1 MMSLQERDS
10 LGLSNG
16 GGLTLIFD
24 DDGFLADSAVWTRE
38 IARQIAS
45 ADGIGRLTPDHWA
58 IIFDLRE
65 RYLKTGSLPVM
76 SHICRTHHL
85 KRGAVND
92 LFGGCRRAWR
102 IAGLPNPGEE
112 AKTYMS

>member
-1 MMSLQERDS
+1 MSPRAHDS
-10 LGLSNG
+10 RAVPHDAGLA
-16 GGLTLIFD
+16 LVFD
-24 DDGFLADSAVWTRE
+24 NDGFLVDPAAWTRE
-38 IARQIAS
+38 AARQIATT
-45 ADGIGRLTPDHWA
+45 DGIGRLTPDHWA

-65 RYLKTGSLPVM
+65 RYLKMGTLPVM
-76 SHICRTHHL
+76 SHICRVHHL
-85 KRGAVND
+85 KRGAVNE

>member
-1 MMSLQERDS
+1 MSAKAHHS
-10 LGLSNG
+10 LAVHHQAGLALG
-16 GGLTLIFD
+16 FD
-24 DDGFLADSAVWTRE
+24 DDGFLLDPANWTRE
-38 IARQIAS
+38 AARQIAA

-58 IIFDLRE
+58 IIFALRE
-65 RYLKTGSLPVM
+65 GYLKTGSLPVI
-76 SHICRTHHL
+76 SHLCRVHHL
-85 KRGAVND
+85 RHGAVNE

>member
-1 MMSLQERDS
+1 MSPREQQDS
-10 LGLSNG
+10 LAVSYPAIGALV
-16 GGLTLIFD
+16 FD
-24 DDGFLADSAVWTRE
+24 SDGFLVDPSAWTRE
-38 IARQIAS
+38 AARQIAMT
-45 ADGIGRLTPDHWA
+45 DGIGRLTPDHWA

-65 RYLKTGSLPVM
+65 RYLKTGTLPVM
-76 SHICRTHHL
+76 SHICRVHHL
-85 KRGAVND
+85 QRGAVNE

>member
-1 MMSLQERDS
+1 MLPEEPKSLAVSHDTG
-10 LGLSNG
+10 LGLV
-16 GGLTLIFD
+16 FD
-24 DDGFLADSAVWTRE
+24 VDGFLIDPATWTRE
-38 IARQIAS
+38 AARQIAIT
-45 ADGIGRLTPDHWA
+45 DGIGRLTPDHWA

-65 RYLKTGSLPVM
+65 RYLKMGSLPVM
-76 SHICRTHHL
+76 SRICRAHHL
-85 KRGAVND
+85 KRGAVNE